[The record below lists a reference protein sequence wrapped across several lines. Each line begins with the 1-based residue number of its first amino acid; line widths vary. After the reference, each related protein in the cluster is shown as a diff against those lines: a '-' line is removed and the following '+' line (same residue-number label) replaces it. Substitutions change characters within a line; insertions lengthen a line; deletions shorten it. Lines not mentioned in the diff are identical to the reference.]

1 MSKVNTAGIKVAM
14 DRVIREKSV
23 VKDAPVSKELASHL
37 LNLSSA
43 SISQELKKSCSN
55 IMAYHGSTS
64 EKEYLLKRLEE
75 LMNQE
80 KKQVNADLNARR
92 EQLRQAVDTQKSD
105 TDFLERKHQ
114 QEIKDMKERHDKEIK
129 YLEDEYLD
137 QSEHLKKEIELLE
150 NELESMSAPSLIL
163 SAITNTEFLPR
174 TPTPLSS
181 EMTELEADLQCCACD
196 LICKPPLKIYQC
208 PEGDLL
214 CQKCKEQPDL
224 TKCPDC
230 GVELAGQ
237 ISRNKVLE
245 NIAAKYFQT

>member
-1 MSKVNTAGIKVAM
+1 MGGIKVAM

-43 SISQELKKSCSN
+43 NISQELKKSCSN

-92 EQLRQAVDTQKSD
+92 EQLREAVDTQKSD

-114 QEIKDMKERHDKEIK
+114 
-129 YLEDEYLD
+129 
-137 QSEHLKKEIELLE
+137 KEIELLE
-150 NELESMSAPSLIL
+150 NELESMSAPSQIL
-163 SAITNTEFLPR
+163 SAITNAEILPR

-214 CQKCKEQPDL
+214 CQKCKEHPDL

-230 GVELAGQ
+230 GMELAGQ